1 MNKSG
6 MNIYKFSLYIFL
18 KKLYNKIIKIH
29 YRGFE
34 KNFENFEKTKN
45 YNLLCLILLHNTTQ

>member
-1 MNKSG
+1 

-45 YNLLCLILLHNTTQ
+45 YNLRCFIKLQYYT

>member
-1 MNKSG
+1 